1 MADSPNALTAAA
13 EILRGSR
20 SDDPSRSKRTWQ
32 DEAWS
37 FYDESGPLR
46 YGVTW
51 IANMLSKA
59 RLQAAKLPPGGDE
72 PEPIEDGPAAEAVEA
87 LAGGIGGQTQMLRSL
102 AVQLTVP
109 GLAYVV
115 GTDEGDT
122 WRILSADVIRL
133 ASPATP
139 IAEAVYEVQEGQSR
153 WEVLDPASL
162 VVKVWRPHER
172 FYWEADSPARA
183 ALPALRELRRIG
195 QYIDA
200 VLVSRLAGA
209 GLFVFPQE
217 ARFPSAPNADGS
229 APQQHPFVTEIMNV
243 MMTAV
248 RQPGTAAQIVPIPV
262 EVPGEHADKF
272 KLISWATELN
282 DKILEMRESALRQTS
297 IALDIPAEILTGM
310 GDVNH
315 WGQWQ
320 IEESA
325 VKVHAEPL
333 LELITGALT
342 QGYLHPV
349 LEAQNENAEDV
360 IIWAD
365 ISEMTVRP
373 DRSDDALQLYDR
385 GEINGDALRRETGM
399 GDGDKPDEE
408 ELADWAYKKVLT
420 ISGTTE
426 LALTGLGI
434 EVPVLATAAAS
445 GDGSEPPE
453 PFLDEGD
460 SNDPPDLAER
470 EETQEPTDFG
480 LDLPTLLVLEGHVR
494 RALELAMNRRNGR
507 SKTAP
512 FDGAWAHAKE
522 TLGDIGLDPIATVT
536 RLQSYCTTLL
546 EQEMEYDRRSLAQHM
561 HALCTQVAA

>member
-1 MADSPNALTAAA
+1 MQTLTAAA

-59 RLQAAKLPPGGDE
+59 RLQAARLPPGGDE

-115 GTDEGDT
+115 GTDEGES
-122 WRILSADVIRL
+122 WRVLSADVIRL

-139 IAEAVYEVQEGQSR
+139 IADAVYETQEGQSR
-153 WEVLDPASL
+153 WEELDPNSL

-172 FYWEADSPARA
+172 YYWEADSPARA

-217 ARFPSAPNADGS
+217 ARFPSAPDQ
-229 APQQHPFVTEIMNV
+229 PQQNGQHPFVTEIMNV

-272 KLISWATELN
+272 KLISWATELSE
-282 DKILEMRESALRQTS
+282 KILEMRESALRQTS

-349 LEAQNENAEDV
+349 LEAQGEDTEDV
-360 IIWAD
+360 VIWAD
-365 ISEMTVRP
+365 ISELTVRP
-373 DRSDDALQLYDR
+373 DRSDDAFQLYDR

-399 GDGDKPDEE
+399 SDSDKPNEE
-408 ELADWAYKKVLT
+408 ELAEWAYKKIITV
-420 ISGTTE
+420 SGSTE

-434 EVPVLATAAAS
+434 EVPVLVSVSAS
-445 GDGSEPPE
+445 GDGEGPPE
-453 PFLDEGD
+453 PAAEDEEG
-460 SNDPPDLAER
+460 NGPPDLAER
-470 EETQEPTDFG
+470 EETQEPSEFG

-494 RALELAMNRRNGR
+494 RALDLAINRRNGR
-507 SKTAP
+507 SKAGP
-512 FDGAWAHAKE
+512 FDGAWTLATA
-522 TLGDIGLDPIATVT
+522 TLGDIGLDPAATVS
-536 RLQSYCTTLL
+536 RLQAYCTTLL
-546 EQEMEYDRRSLAQHM
+546 EQDLPYDRRGLARHM
-561 HALCTQVAA
+561 RSVCTQVAA